1 MGAGRGVLF
10 REWERG
16 SVALS
21 DDEQRRLEEIER
33 ALDRHGS
40 RFAAGGADNQRRERR
55 WVAAAAVLGVGLVV
69 LLTGLVLTQGSVTLG
84 VIVVVAGMSIVTAA
98 VVLFIGPRPTG

>member
-1 MGAGRGVLF
+1 M
-10 REWERG
+10 
-16 SVALS
+16 ALS